1 MQHSSIFC
9 SIHIVLKKRNNQLV
23 LYISFTDPPN
33 APTHQVSYENI
44 WIDPVAKKPQLKPI
58 PEPEVASPPPVPP
71 RLKSK
76 QPSFLAR
83 SSNEDSAISS
93 SASSSSNDV
102 HVLSSNQNSPP
113 QRSFS
118 AMNLATKFAS
128 NIKRKM
134 SDQHIVQFQGRTR
147 TRSAFL
153 TTAAS
158 PAAMASYQSNLKTRS
173 GVLYVYSRSRRTFQ
187 VRIF

>member
-1 MQHSSIFC
+1 MNSQICTYFFS
-9 SIHIVLKKRNNQLV
+9 
-23 LYISFTDPPN
+23 DPPIP
-33 APTHQVSYENI
+33 PTHRVSYENI
-44 WIDPVAKKPQLKPI
+44 WIDPVAKKPQIK
-58 PEPEVASPPPVPP
+58 PEVITPPPVPP
-71 RLKSK
+71 RLRSK

-102 HVLSSNQNSPP
+102 HVLSSNINSPP

-134 SDQHIVQFQGRTR
+134 SDQHIVQVLKIEKNLQRIRKF
-147 TRSAFL
+147 FL
-153 TTAAS
+153 
-158 PAAMASYQSNLKTRS
+158 
-173 GVLYVYSRSRRTFQ
+173 
-187 VRIF
+187 